1 MINKR
6 YEIVLESILVISL
19 ICFTLMN
26 IFFPDDEIYNSYKY
40 ILRNIIVVLGVVFL
54 FIFIKK
60 KLTKS

>member
-19 ICFTLMN
+19 ICLTSMN
-26 IFFPDDEIYNSYKY
+26 IFFSDDEMYNSYKY
-40 ILRNIIVVLGVVFL
+40 ILRNIVIILGVVFL